1 MPAHRITS
9 DLPEYPSR
17 NLTLFDNPPT
27 NDHVDA
33 AATLRN
39 PRHTRILSMT
49 IPKTST
55 TLPVSHPTQTSL
67 HVRRKTFAGDINA
80 ATRSLLLDYEEKV
93 ALLESR
99 NKHISV
105 ELEATRD
112 ALVMEREERQIIYPL
127 PAERP
132 TTPDGQ
138 SSDQSAIL
146 WERKLRMDILEV
158 LKRVRT
164 QNTVLSRSVR
174 EYQGQCESL
183 SSLLDKERGERQRA
197 ESEAARLSQVNF
209 KLFEH
214 NKLLVSRDL
223 AFQTMTSSF
232 EPRPPTEFSQSYAIE
247 SASSEAH
254 RCSLRAQL
262 NSATDELHVVKL
274 QLAASQEKRANLAER
289 ISSLQR
295 QMIQCVDLSTQA
307 LEVERDLRNEISY
320 RASLLSSE
328 NAELQDKVR
337 VLEEELQRGAPLST
351 PTGKGSLRK
360 RPLRMHKLSNLATST
375 ILKIDLPYA
384 CDSPSTPQSAD
395 SYVLLTPDARLSSAT
410 PFVHTDSPTP
420 SPLGISSDLF
430 YSDAHQPLQSSAF
443 TLNGLTPPLYRK
455 DGRNSAILAA
465 TLSRKRAP
473 LLSSVLKTECTQS
486 VNVINTCTTDHIV
499 SSSYHVKPH
508 IQPRKQSDSKRA
520 SAVLAGISLKQSGWE
535 ILEPSIVRAPF

>member
-1 MPAHRITS
+1 
-9 DLPEYPSR
+9 
-17 NLTLFDNPPT
+17 
-27 NDHVDA
+27 
-33 AATLRN
+33 
-39 PRHTRILSMT
+39 MT

-55 TLPVSHPTQTSL
+55 TLPVSHLTQTSL
-67 HVRRKTFAGDINA
+67 HVRRKTFAGDMNA
-80 ATRSLLLDYEEKV
+80 ATRSLLLDFEEKV

-183 SSLLDKERGERQRA
+183 TSLLDKERGERRRA

-320 RASLLSSE
+320 RASLLSRE

-337 VLEEELQRGAPLST
+337 VLEEELQRGASLST

-360 RPLRMHKLSNLATST
+360 RPLRMHRLSNLATST
-375 ILKIDLPYA
+375 ILKVRYRTGPFRSFIDKAQIDFPYA

-395 SYVLLTPDARLSSAT
+395 SYVLLTPDAGPSSAT

-443 TLNGLTPPLYRK
+443 TLSGLTPPLYRK
-455 DGRNSAILAA
+455 DGQNSAILAA

-486 VNVINTCTTDHIV
+486 V
-499 SSSYHVKPH
+499 S
-508 IQPRKQSDSKRA
+508 
-520 SAVLAGISLKQSGWE
+520 
-535 ILEPSIVRAPF
+535 

>member
-9 DLPEYPSR
+9 DLPEHPSR

-49 IPKTST
+49 TPKTST

-67 HVRRKTFAGDINA
+67 HIRRKTFAGDMNA
-80 ATRSLLLDYEEKV
+80 ATRSLLLDFEEKV

-127 PAERP
+127 PAESP

-158 LKRVRT
+158 LKSVRT
-164 QNTVLSRSVR
+164 QNTVLSRSAR

-197 ESEAARLSQVNF
+197 ESEAAQLSQVNF

-247 SASSEAH
+247 STSSEDH

-337 VLEEELQRGAPLST
+337 ALEQELQSRASLST
-351 PTGKGSLRK
+351 PAGKGSLRK
-360 RPLRMHKLSNLATST
+360 RPLRMHRLSNLATSAN
-375 ILKIDLPYA
+375 LKTDLPYA
-384 CDSPSTPQSAD
+384 FDSPSTPQSAD
-395 SYVLLTPDARLSSAT
+395 SYVLLTPDAGPLSVT

-420 SPLGISSDLF
+420 SPSSE
-430 YSDAHQPLQSSAF
+430 F
-443 TLNGLTPPLYRK
+443 TLTGLTPPLYKK

-465 TLSRKRAP
+465 TLSRKHAP

-499 SSSYHVKPH
+499 SSSYYVKPH
-508 IQPRKQSDSKRA
+508 IQPRKQLESKRA
-520 SAVLAGISLKQSGWE
+520 TVVLADISLKQSGWE